1 MLYTHSN
8 PHTWQLQAG
17 IRKAGTLCLEE
28 SSLPDL
34 GHIIRCS
41 VPHPLMMGV
50 SRVNTKAKDKFCRK
64 EGRKIAES
72 CLSPCPA
79 TITKVTLITGNRIT
93 VDIQAV
99 HAKLTEVTHFQ
110 ISANID
116 EHGQL
121 KNIRMYLL
129 NLP

>member
-1 MLYTHSN
+1 MLYAHSN
-8 PHTWQLQAG
+8 PTVWQLACG
-17 IRKAGTLCLEE
+17 TRKAGTLCLEE

-34 GHIIRCS
+34 GHIIGCS

-50 SRVNTKAKDKFCRK
+50 SRVNTQAKDKFCRK
-64 EGRKIAES
+64 EGRKVAES

-79 TITKVTLITGNRIT
+79 EITKVTLTPGNRIT
-93 VDIQAV
+93 IDFQAV
-99 HAKLTEVTHFQ
+99 HIKTTPAIHFR

-116 EHGQL
+116 DHGQL